1 MRLSRAGLLLAIILV
16 VYIVL
21 DVLLTPVGGFE
32 TRDPAK
38 VHVVGF
44 AGLALL
50 FVGLVLSIVAI
61 VLLFRRSGRAPTF
74 AIVAAVLYYPAF
86 LTERTGI
93 FSSLPAP
100 AAIEQIELVQAVVAA
115 IAIGIGIWMLRG
127 GLARETT
134 GRA

>member
-1 MRLSRAGLLLAIILV
+1 MIILI
-16 VYIVL
+16 VYVVL
-21 DVLLTPVGGFE
+21 DVLLTPLGGFE

-38 VHVVGF
+38 VHVVGL

-50 FVGLVLSIVAI
+50 FVGLVLSIVAL
-61 VLLFRRSGRAPTF
+61 VLLFRRSGRAPMF

-86 LTERTGI
+86 LTERTGT

-100 AAIEQIELVQAVVAA
+100 TAIERIEIVQAVVALV
-115 IAIGIGIWMLRG
+115 AIGVGIWMLRG

-134 GRA
+134 GRS